1 METLK
6 VILVAQKIMILPL
19 TTIFLAFLFL
29 ELVPYNGFI
38 FETLNF
44 LVLLLAYSWLY
55 VVWITNRRVYYNSVW
70 PKPFDSKIF
79 KVWMFQLKLWIAVL
93 LISTVIGIIFT
104 VIGLIFIDL
113 VYFMMPSAMNYEM
126 SMALSK
132 AITEDWEME
141 SGILNYVIITVTLIF
156 LPIFILL
163 NYTVLRFGYGT
174 YSLAISETRTTL
186 RGSWK
191 LSKGMSKQALRYAI
205 SITAFSTAFTG
216 LTIWITYPIYNSD
229 PNLFGIFFIQ
239 LLNIA
244 ATAFW
249 IEMTAAF
256 YKNVGDKQN
265 LSQNNPTNKPLAF

>member
-6 VILVAQKIMILPL
+6 VILIAQKIMILPL

-38 FETLNF
+38 FETLK
-44 LVLLLAYSWLY
+44 LEVLLLAYSWLY

-79 KVWMFQLKLWIAVL
+79 KVWMFQLKLLIAVL
-93 LISTVIGIIFT
+93 LIGTVTGIIF
-104 VIGLIFIDL
+104 IGL

-141 SGILNYVIITVTLIF
+141 SEMLIVWIITVTLI
-156 LPIFILL
+156 LPILILFV
-163 NYTVLRFGYGT
+163 YTVLRFGYGT

-191 LSKGMSKQALRYAI
+191 LSKGMSKKALRYAI
-205 SITAFSTAFTG
+205 SITAFITPFTG
-216 LTIWITYPIYNSD
+216 LTIWIMYPIYNSD
-229 PNLFGIFFIQ
+229 PDLFGIFFIQ
-239 LLNIA
+239 LLNIPA
-244 ATAFW
+244 MAFW

>member
-79 KVWMFQLKLWIAVL
+79 KVWMFQLKLWIAVW
-93 LISTVIGIIFT
+93 LISTVIGIIF
-104 VIGLIFIDL
+104 IGL

-141 SGILNYVIITVTLIF
+141 SEMLIVWIITGTLIF
-156 LPIFILL
+156 LPILILL

-205 SITAFSTAFTG
+205 SITAFTG
-216 LTIWITYPIYNSD
+216 LTIWIMYPIYNSD
-229 PNLFGIFFIQ
+229 PDLFGIFFIQ
-239 LLNIA
+239 LLNIPA
-244 ATAFW
+244 MAFW

>member
-38 FETLNF
+38 FKTLNF

-79 KVWMFQLKLWIAVL
+79 KVWMFQLKLWIAVS

-113 VYFMMPSAMNYEM
+113 VYFMMPSAMDNEM

-141 SGILNYVIITVTLIF
+141 SEMLIVWIITVTLI
-156 LPIFILL
+156 LPILILL
-163 NYTVLRFGYGT
+163 VYTELRFGYGT

-205 SITAFSTAFTG
+205 SFTAFITPFTG

-229 PNLFGIFFIQ
+229 PDLFGIFFIQ

-265 LSQNNPTNKPLAF
+265 LSQNNLTNKPLVF